1 VETMSYDR
9 RYPPTFD
16 EILGWEWNWAN
27 TLFIKQVQKDEL
39 VISEKTYTVDELLMN
54 METVMKNFFGKAQF
68 TQEHFVLANV
78 KFRAASGTSFAYQL
92 QDGDK
97 VIIYFGRPGQSYPIA
112 AQVKFFANGKMALYF
127 VNEQSYKFLGFI
139 MNIIRASE
147 LEYDEL
153 EELIADAFSQL
164 VLCISFERQD

>member
-1 VETMSYDR
+1 
-9 RYPPTFD
+9 
-16 EILGWEWNWAN
+16 
-27 TLFIKQVQKDEL
+27 
-39 VISEKTYTVDELLMN
+39 
-54 METVMKNFFGKAQF
+54 
-68 TQEHFVLANV
+68 
-78 KFRAASGTSFAYQL
+78 
-92 QDGDK
+92 
-97 VIIYFGRPGQSYPIA
+97 
-112 AQVKFFANGKMALYF
+112 MALYF